1 MEYLHNMLH
10 ETWNKNLS
18 TNTLL
23 TDMKAVMEI
32 DFYQRFFFPM
42 VQKKGLLIHHV
53 CESEIHLIKTSF
65 RPIFTINQNDAS
77 PQMEVYYLKV
87 AVCL

>member
-18 TNTLL
+18 TDTLL

-32 DFYQRFFFPM
+32 DFYLRFSPPWYR
-42 VQKKGLLIHHV
+42 KKV
-53 CESEIHLIKTSF
+53 C
-65 RPIFTINQNDAS
+65 
-77 PQMEVYYLKV
+77 
-87 AVCL
+87 